1 MSVASKVRFRPPGF
15 FLEAIPALVA
25 AVVPVCRCVC
35 ARMLSPHTL
44 APHRT
49 HRDHSPSLAHDPI
62 FCPPS
67 CLAPR
72 SSDGVFVV
80 VHG

>member
-25 AVVPVCRCVC
+25 AVVPVCRVC
-35 ARMLSPHTL
+35 ARQLSPHKL
-44 APHRT
+44 APDRT
-49 HRDHSPSLAHDPI
+49 HRDHSPSLAHDPSL
-62 FCPPS
+62 CSPS
-67 CLAPR
+67 RLAPR
-72 SSDGVFVV
+72 SSDGVLV